1 MIGSREFNLLGKRYI
16 KSLVSLVILIT
27 ASIFWY
33 GFQSEGINA
42 TVGSQTSANFSGAD
56 LTGANL
62 TEANLLAAKVE
73 EDWLERLDKWQV
85 IGTKEIQASY
95 KIGEDALPQYQYKLL
110 KIKK

>member
-33 GFQSEGINA
+33 GFQSEGVNI
-42 TVGSQTSANFSGAD
+42 TVGGENSANFSGAD

-62 TEANLLAAKVE
+62 TDVNLTGVNT
-73 EDWLERLDKWQV
+73 DGV
-85 IGTKEIQASY
+85 IFCNTTMPDGTINNL
-95 KIGEDALPQYQYKLL
+95 GC
-110 KIKK
+110 